1 MRSSHVDSERLAA
14 RQFLKDLQTFLPSL
28 GYHRS
33 PLEVDIA
40 LQQFASNYCEG
51 DFYILLWKK
60 ILIKNYRFYNFLES
74 RQAQVVYNADG
85 LYLTVYVALLLNL
98 ELAKRG
104 YYPECTGFVAQSEV
118 SSTEFSK

>member
-1 MRSSHVDSERLAA
+1 MKV
-14 RQFLKDLQTFLPSL
+14 F
-28 GYHRS
+28 
-33 PLEVDIA
+33 
-40 LQQFASNYCEG
+40 
-51 DFYILLWKK
+51 
-60 ILIKNYRFYNFLES
+60 KNKNDRFYTFLES

-118 SSTEFSK
+118 SRSEVSK